1 MTRHRKPRPNVP
13 NSATPSNATPNPATP
28 SGTTPSKSEP
38 SSAAASRT
46 SPSGSGP
53 SSAPPS
59 NFSAGDALEKLY
71 TELVEV
77 EALAQAAG
85 EAVTQLPSTSS
96 RATRRSFAR
105 LYALVTRTANEA
117 SAALTLGENLVS
129 ALSAD
134 MAAQRARLELERS
147 AR

>member
-1 MTRHRKPRPNVP
+1 MKEHRKPRPNVP
-13 NSATPSNATPNPATP
+13 NPA
-28 SGTTPSKSEP
+28 
-38 SSAAASRT
+38 A
-46 SPSGSGP
+46 
-53 SSAPPS
+53 PS
-59 NFSAGDALEKLY
+59 NFNPGDALERLY

-117 SAALTLGENLVS
+117 TTALALGENLVA
-129 ALSAD
+129 ALSTH
-134 MAAQRARLELERS
+134 MAGQRRALELERGP
-147 AR
+147 